1 MKKQLLFAFAA
12 MSLVACVQEEVVTV
26 NQSNAIAFENAFVD
40 NATRAA
46 VDPSTTTA
54 SIEGFNVWGFM
65 DQPSGVVFTGD
76 PVTKVGGAWTYAE
89 TQYWAPNHTYYF
101 AAVSPIDGN
110 WELGG
115 TANTYGP
122 GVLSF
127 TNEDGSEDLLY
138 AATSVETPREL
149 DLLKQGMEPVK
160 FHFSHLLSKVKFTFV
175 NGFTTSNSSVE
186 ICDVKMTAPKTGT
199 IDLAVENWWDNDDW
213 KVEGD
218 LTLEFGNVARLA
230 ATKADE
236 CAKERLTFPVDK
248 AYEYEISFTVK
259 LYTGDQLALELP
271 KTTKVSGVALEMG
284 KAYNFSAEINPEN
297 LYLPSIEFDVVEVK
311 DWVTSGEPSNDA
323 QVREAELKA
332 ALLLGQT
339 YTLPY
344 DVEITSPV
352 VVPAGMK
359 ATLNLNGHSI
369 INTVETAEYGAGEG
383 IVVYGEL
390 TINDEGTVQG
400 CTRAVW
406 ARGNDGAK
414 VTINGGTYKGC
425 AEGYAEGGCSVIYAS
440 SGNVIDIYGGTFQAL
455 AADEASYANT
465 TYAALN
471 VADNNGMI
479 NVYGGTFVK
488 QNPAAPGTEPAAWN
502 AAHPNGFVA
511 EGFIAVENNNEWNVI
526 ACDTEVA
533 TAVEFEAALAAKFQ
547 KITLTGDIDLTSD
560 QTCVIGDLVLDMN
573 GYNITS
579 HRNHPPVSGEATAQ
593 RISTLYVDGVNVT
606 IVGEGAIVNDAPTA
620 AYSISLYN
628 DATLTIAGD
637 VTVGSY
643 HDAFYVYTGHLII
656 EDGFHYATN
665 SVAVPEECTL
675 NYGLSDCH
683 RSTVIN
689 CQDDNYVEGEAK
701 VTVKGGTF
709 VNMDPSNIHEGRLHN
724 RSFVADGY
732 KVVSETQAD
741 GNVWYT
747 VMAK

>member
-1 MKKQLLFAFAA
+1 MKKIIISALAA

-511 EGFIAVENNNEWNVI
+511 ENHVAFADGEN
-526 ACDTEVA
+526 
-533 TAVEFEAALAAKFQ
+533 
-547 KITLTGDIDLTSD
+547 
-560 QTCVIGDLVLDMN
+560 
-573 GYNITS
+573 
-579 HRNHPPVSGEATAQ
+579 
-593 RISTLYVDGVNVT
+593 YVVVN
-606 IVGEGAIVNDAPTA
+606 GAIVKNADEFKA
-620 AYSISLYN
+620 AAANAAIDYIIVADDLDFGTQYVTVGTDKVIVGNGYKFIAGGKTTKNYGLGVQKAVKVVIKDLVMNGGGGIYASAGAEVEVENVELKIKYSASGRHMFYAN
-628 DATLTIAGD
+628 NATLT
-637 VTVGSY
+637 VKSGSY
-643 HDAFYVYTGHLII
+643 EVLNTGYKYFTLQNNAKAYVT
-656 EDGFHYATN
+656 
-665 SVAVPEECTL
+665 
-675 NYGLSDCH
+675 
-683 RSTVIN
+683 
-689 CQDDNYVEGEAK
+689 
-701 VTVKGGTF
+701 GGTF
-709 VNMDPSNIHEGRLHN
+709 ADLMAKGQEAVYTDTGASLEISGGKFQVNVANYKFDPTPWL
-724 RSFVADGY
+724 ADGY
-732 KVVSETQAD
+732 KAERVGDYMVVSAE
-741 GNVWYT
+741 
-747 VMAK
+747 